1 MPRSTNITEMQA
13 KLARYNERTKEAAA
27 ALSKLEESRNAL
39 KAKIDAEERKVRTH
53 NLCQVGGL
61 AYKYFGDDLTPDEFK
76 ELLDFIFSIKEVQEF
91 INSEKEKRFLRD
103 NPPVVLDVPESIDE
117 NATIIIERSEP
128 VTDEGST
135 KINIK
140 ETA

>member
-27 ALSKLEESRNAL
+27 ALSKLEESRNVL

-61 AYKYFGDDLTPDEFK
+61 AYKYFGDDLSPDEFK
-76 ELLDFIFSIKEVQEF
+76 ELLDFVFSINEVQEF

-103 NPPVVLDVPESIDE
+103 NPPIVLDVSGSVEETTS
-117 NATIIIERSEP
+117 TIFERSET
-128 VTDEGST
+128 VSNEKNSDS
-135 KINIK
+135 KLK
-140 ETA
+140 ESA

>member
-13 KLARYNERTKEAAA
+13 KLARYNERTQEAAT

-39 KAKIDAEERKVRTH
+39 KAKIDAEERKARTH

-61 AYKYFGDDLTPDEFK
+61 AYKYFGDDLSPDEFK
-76 ELLDFIFSIKEVQEF
+76 VLLDFVFSINEVQEY

-103 NPPVVLDVPESIDE
+103 NPPVVLDVSESLDE
-117 NATIIIERSEP
+117 AVPVISENIS
-128 VTDEGST
+128 DEKNSDS
-135 KINIK
+135 KLK
-140 ETA
+140 ESA

>member
-13 KLARYNERTKEAAA
+13 KLARYNERTQEAAA
-27 ALSKLEESRNAL
+27 VLSKLEESRNAL

-61 AYKYFGDDLTPDEFK
+61 AYKYFGDDLSPDEFK
-76 ELLDFIFSIKEVQEF
+76 ALLDFVFSIKEVQEF

-103 NPPVVLDVPESIDE
+103 NPPVALNASERLDEAVPIL
-117 NATIIIERSEP
+117 SEDISDKDKP
-128 VTDEGST
+128 

>member
-13 KLARYNERTKEAAA
+13 KLARYNERTKEAAS

-39 KAKIDAEERKVRTH
+39 KSKIDAEERKVRTH

-61 AYKYFGDDLTPDEFK
+61 AYKYFGDDLSPDEFK
-76 ELLDFIFSIKEVQEF
+76 ELLDFVFSIKEVQEF

-103 NPPVVLDVPESIDE
+103 NPPVVLDVPVLDKTSE
-117 NATIIIERSEP
+117 NVLADNSET
-128 VTDEGST
+128 VSNEKNSDS
-135 KINIK
+135 KLK
-140 ETA
+140 EIA

>member
-13 KLARYNERTKEAAA
+13 KLARYNERTQEAAA

-39 KAKIDAEERKVRTH
+39 KAKIDAEERKARTH

-76 ELLDFIFSIKEVQEF
+76 ELLDFVFSINEVQEF
-91 INSEKEKRFLRD
+91 INSEKEKRFLRG
-103 NPPVVLDVPESIDE
+103 NPHVVLDAQKSVNEVTTVISENLSDE
-117 NATIIIERSEP
+117 DKP
-128 VTDEGST
+128 
-135 KINIK
+135 KINVK

>member
-13 KLARYNERTKEAAA
+13 KLARYNERTQEAAA

-61 AYKYFGDDLTPDEFK
+61 AYKYFGDDLSPDEFK

-103 NPPVVLDVPESIDE
+103 NTPIVLEVPERLDE
-117 NATIIIERSEP
+117 AETVMSE
-128 VTDEGST
+128 
-135 KINIK
+135 KISDSKLK
-140 ETA
+140 ESA

>member
-27 ALSKLEESRNAL
+27 ALSKLEESRNVL

-61 AYKYFGDDLTPDEFK
+61 AYKYFGDDLSPDEFK
-76 ELLDFIFSIKEVQEF
+76 ELLDFVFSINEVQEF

-103 NPPVVLDVPESIDE
+103 NPPVVLDAPESVE
-117 NATIIIERSEP
+117 
-128 VTDEGST
+128 
-135 KINIK
+135 
-140 ETA
+140 ETASIITDSSEIVFDEKILDRKLKESA

>member
-39 KAKIDAEERKVRTH
+39 KAKIDGEERKVRTH

-61 AYKYFGDDLTPDEFK
+61 AYKYFGDDLTLDEFK
-76 ELLDFIFSIKEVQEF
+76 YLLDFIFSINEVQEF

-103 NPPVVLDVPESIDE
+103 NPPVVLESPVSD
-117 NATIIIERSEP
+117 NTSASVLTNNSET
-128 VTDEGST
+128 VSDADST
-135 KINIK
+135 KKSIKNI
-140 ETA
+140 A

>member
-76 ELLDFIFSIKEVQEF
+76 ELMDFIFSINEVQEF

-103 NPPVVLDVPESIDE
+103 NPPVVLDLKSDDE
-117 NATIIIERSEP
+117 TASTIIERSET
-128 VTDEGST
+128 VIDE
-135 KINIK
+135 KISDRKLK
-140 ETA
+140 EIA

>member
-53 NLCQVGGL
+53 NLCQVGGI
-61 AYKYFGDDLTPDEFK
+61 AYKYFGDGLTPEEFK
-76 ELLDFIFSIKEVQEF
+76 DLLDFVFSINDVQEF

-103 NPPVVLDVPESIDE
+103 NPPVVLDVPESVE
-117 NATIIIERSEP
+117 
-128 VTDEGST
+128 
-135 KINIK
+135 
-140 ETA
+140 ETASIITDSSEIVSDEDNPKRNLKEIV

>member
-13 KLARYNERTKEAAA
+13 KLARYNERTKEAAD

-39 KAKIDAEERKVRTH
+39 KAKIDAEERKARTH

-61 AYKYFGDDLTPDEFK
+61 AYKYFGDGLSPDEFK
-76 ELLDFIFSIKEVQEF
+76 ELLDFLFSINEVQEF

-103 NPPVVLDVPESIDE
+103 NPPVVLDVTESVE
-117 NATIIIERSEP
+117 ESASTIIERSKTI
-128 VTDEGST
+128 VDE
-135 KINIK
+135 KISDSKLK
-140 ETA
+140 EIA

>member
-13 KLARYNERTKEAAA
+13 KLVRYNERTKEAAT

-39 KAKIDAEERKVRTH
+39 TAKIEGEERKVRTH

-61 AYKYFGDDLTPDEFK
+61 AYKYFGDDLSPDEFK
-76 ELLDFIFSIKEVQEF
+76 ELLDFVFSINEVQEF

-103 NPPVVLDVPESIDE
+103 NPPVVLDLPESVDE
-117 NATIIIERSEP
+117 TASTIIERSET
-128 VTDEGST
+128 VSDEKNSDS
-135 KINIK
+135 KLK
-140 ETA
+140 ESA

>member
-76 ELLDFIFSIKEVQEF
+76 ELLDFVFSINEVQNF

-103 NPPVVLDVPESIDE
+103 NPLVVLDVPEKLNEAVPVYENISDE
-117 NATIIIERSEP
+117 KN
-128 VTDEGST
+128 TDS
-135 KINIK
+135 KLK
-140 ETA
+140 EIA

>member
-39 KAKIDAEERKVRTH
+39 KAKIDSEERKVRTH

-61 AYKYFGDDLTPDEFK
+61 AYKYFGDDLSPDEFK
-76 ELLDFIFSIKEVQEF
+76 ELLDFVFSINEVQVF
-91 INSEKEKRFLRD
+91 ISSEKEKRFLRD
-103 NPPVVLDVPESIDE
+103 NPPVVLDVSESVDE
-117 NATIIIERSEP
+117 NATIIIERSET
-128 VTDEGST
+128 VSDEDST
-135 KINIK
+135 KKSIKNI
-140 ETA
+140 A

>member
-13 KLARYNERTKEAAA
+13 KLARYNERTQEAAT

-39 KAKIDAEERKVRTH
+39 KAKIDAEERKARTH

-61 AYKYFGDDLTPDEFK
+61 AYKYFGDDLSPDEFK
-76 ELLDFIFSIKEVQEF
+76 ELLDFVFSINEVQEF

-103 NPPVVLDVPESIDE
+103 NPPVVLDAPESVE
-117 NATIIIERSEP
+117 
-128 VTDEGST
+128 
-135 KINIK
+135 
-140 ETA
+140 ETASIITDSSEIVFDEKILDRKLKESA